1 MNGYGHTAFF
11 PEQQSSAEEKPNS
24 VTVVSVRE
32 RKWICPH
39 CLEIEEEGKAMC
51 ESAIKASHNSRSPH
65 LPWASRVAPVVKN
78 LPANAGNS
86 RDAGS
91 IPRLG

>member
-11 PEQQSSAEEKPNS
+11 PEQQSSAEERPNS

-39 CLEIEEEGKAMC
+39 CLEIEEEGKAVC
-51 ESAIKASHNSRSPH
+51 EFAIKGSHNSRSPH
-65 LPWASRVAPVVKN
+65 LPWHQW
-78 LPANAGNS
+78 
-86 RDAGS
+86 
-91 IPRLG
+91 